1 VSPVGP
7 GASQDFPHG
16 LPRVVEYEVPEGELL
31 VLVGRDA
38 PVEQVDVEA
47 LADEVLD
54 EADADT

>member
-1 VSPVGP
+1 
-7 GASQDFPHG
+7 
-16 LPRVVEYEVPEGELL
+16 VPEGELL